1 MSLMHR
7 PILRLFCRGQ
17 YGGGAVAAVILE
29 LRTTMNAWDFVK
41 ANGIGRLAWILNFY
55 MLRSVIGNGMPI
67 F

>member
-1 MSLMHR
+1 
-7 PILRLFCRGQ
+7 
-17 YGGGAVAAVILE
+17 VAAVILE